1 MGVVMPTNHL
11 KRRKKKI
18 IQILSSQTL
27 KRHRI
32 AQPRF
37 TVRWRPANAVTI
49 NVFRIV
55 RQTHI

>member
-32 AQPRF
+32 ALF
-37 TVRWRPANAVTI
+37 VEE
-49 NVFRIV
+49 
-55 RQTHI
+55 H